1 MRPGSLSRSVE
12 EYLALRRALGFKLR
26 HETWFLP
33 DFVAFLAVHR
43 SSVITTELAARWA
56 QEPLGTSPRWWA
68 KRLRAVRCFARHH
81 RAFDPRTEVPP
92 PDLIPYRE
100 QRRTPHI
107 YTGDEIA
114 ALMREAGALRGP
126 LRSVT
131 YATLIGLLAAT
142 GMRVGEAIAL
152 DDTDVDWARS
162 LLTVRHA
169 KFQKSRLV
177 PVHASTLAALRAYVA
192 RRDQLLH
199 RRRSPSLLV
208 SGVGA
213 RVHHQNFQLV
223 FLRLV
228 RVAGLDT
235 GPGRRPRIH
244 DLRHTFAMRTL
255 RDWYRSGLDAERR
268 LPALS
273 TYLGHVSPTCTYWYL
288 TATPELLALAGKRL
302 ERARKVRP

>member
-1 MRPGSLSRSVE
+1 MSPGGLSRSVE

-33 DFVAFLAVHR
+33 DFVAFLAAHGSPV
-43 SSVITTELAARWA
+43 VTTELAVRWA
-56 QEPLGTSPRWWA
+56 QQPPGTSQRWWA
-68 KRLRAVRCFARHH
+68 RRLGAVRCFARHH

-92 PDLIPYRE
+92 PDLIRYRE

-107 YTGDEIA
+107 YTCDEIA
-114 ALMREAGALRGP
+114 ALMREAQSLSGRM
-126 LRSVT
+126 RSET

-152 DDTDVDWARS
+152 DDADVDWARS
-162 LLTVRHA
+162 LLTVRHT

-192 RRDQLLH
+192 RRDQLLP
-199 RRRSPSLLV
+199 RRRSLSLFV

-213 RVHHQNFQLV
+213 RVHHQNFNRV
-223 FLRLV
+223 FIRLV
-228 RVAGLDT
+228 QLTGAGR
-235 GPGRRPRIH
+235 GRSRPRIH
-244 DLRHTFAMRTL
+244 DLRHTFAVKAL

-268 LPALS
+268 LPSLS
-273 TYLGHVSPTCTYWYL
+273 TYLGHVSPTSTYWYL

-302 ERARKVRP
+302 ERAQKVRP